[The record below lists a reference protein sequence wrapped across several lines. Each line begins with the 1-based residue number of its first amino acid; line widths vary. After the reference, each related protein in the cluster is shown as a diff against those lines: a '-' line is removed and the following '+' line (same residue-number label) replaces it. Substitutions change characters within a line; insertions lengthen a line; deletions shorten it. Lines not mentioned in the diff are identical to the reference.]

1 MTAFSADDLARR
13 KVQLITRL
21 NELGARLH
29 GIEDELLSH
38 QTKDWE
44 ELAIEREHDEVLT
57 SMGDG
62 GKDEIRMIQAAL
74 DRLTEGEYG
83 YCVTCGAQISEE
95 RLDVLPATPFCRNCA
110 H

>member
-1 MTAFSADDLARR
+1 MTEFTAEALAHR
-13 KVQLITRL
+13 KAQLIARL
-21 NELGARLH
+21 EELGVRLQ

-38 QTKDWE
+38 QSRDWE
-44 ELAIEREHDEVLT
+44 ELATEREHDEVLT

-74 DRLTEGEYG
+74 DRLAQGEYG
-83 YCVTCGAQISEE
+83 YCATCGTAISDE
-95 RLDVLPATPFCRNCA
+95 RLDVLPATPFCRACA